1 MRSREIPPIDWRAV
15 ALGLLLAVAIV
26 FLGGGLG
33 VRAAPMFGV
42 AATLFGIAAGAFL
55 AGKRA
60 ERAPLYQAVSVGAGY
75 IVLEAIGLVPGPLG
89 PGEGALA
96 DTLAIVAGDLI
107 LLAVAAG
114 AGWLAAVSFSSGT
127 GRAR

>member
-1 MRSREIPPIDWRAV
+1 MRSREIPSIDWRAV
-15 ALGLLLAVAIV
+15 ALGLLLAVAIA
-26 FLGGGLG
+26 FLGSWLG

-42 AATLFGIAAGAFL
+42 AAIFFGIAAGAFL

-60 ERAPLYQAVSVGAGY
+60 ESAPLYQAVSVGAGY

-89 PGEGALA
+89 PGEGAVA
-96 DTLAIVAGDLI
+96 DTLAIFAGDLI

-114 AGWLAAVSFSSGT
+114 AGWLAALSFSSGT
-127 GRAR
+127 DRAR